1 MFQIS
6 SKVFLVNLLT
16 ELIIYFIF
24 FSLIIG
30 KRKKDILIRNIF
42 LIVLNF
48 FSTVLIY
55 DIYEFIPTIIL
66 VISIYIMYR
75 ESNPDYYLMNTVLI
89 SRIIFNFTT
98 IVVRVMILPF
108 IINLKVLNIFIIST
122 ENFMVLIILI
132 LIFYLCR
139 KYNFANIVRDGN
151 YTLSILSVYILIIL
165 ESFFYFGRRTG
176 TTNTIILGFSIFLLL
191 QLIFIITIFIIQ
203 MENSKTRAKRE
214 LIDNQLNNLKYYTD
228 ELEQNQRELNKFRHD
243 YTNMMLALKSSYI
256 DGTIN
261 LAMIEDF
268 DRYSSKY
275 FEGEIVDSMGDLL
288 NIEDPLIKGF
298 LFMKLVQ
305 MKHDKIDYEFEC
317 KTTIS
322 KSNIETHDMIRIIG
336 NSIDNAVQ
344 EIARM
349 GTGKVEIFIY
359 QNSEEQEFLI
369 ENPYMKNDL
378 DIDYYIEEGN
388 TSKKGHSGFGLSNVK
403 EISEKYDNLFVQYS
417 ATEKFSTRIMI
428 IMK

>member
-1 MFQIS
+1 MFMIS
-6 SKVFLVNLLT
+6 SKVFIINLIT
-16 ELIIYFIF
+16 ELLIYFIF
-24 FSLIIG
+24 FSSIIG
-30 KRKKDILIRNIF
+30 NRRKNKLKLNIF
-42 LIVLNF
+42 LVIINF
-48 FSTVLIY
+48 FCALFLFDV
-55 DIYEFIPTIIL
+55 YEFIPSIVLIITTYL
-66 VISIYIMYR
+66 VYR
-75 ESNPDYYLMNTVLI
+75 EIKIDYYLFNTILI
-89 SRIIFNFTT
+89 SRVIFNIVT
-98 IVVRVMILPF
+98 IIVRILILPF
-108 IINLKVLNIFIIST
+108 ISHLKILNVFVISLENVIVLFLLLLVSFFYKKYDIRNI
-122 ENFMVLIILI
+122 
-132 LIFYLCR
+132 
-139 KYNFANIVRDGN
+139 ARDGS
-151 YTLSILSVYILIIL
+151 YTLSILSLYILIIL
-165 ESFFYFGRRTG
+165 ESFFYLGRRSG
-176 TTNTIILGFSIFLLL
+176 ELNSIILGFSIFLLL
-191 QLIFIITIFIIQ
+191 QLIFIITLFIIQ
-203 MENSKTRAKRE
+203 IENSKTRAKRK
-214 LIDNQLNNLKYYTD
+214 LIDNQLSNLKYYTD

-243 YTNMMLALKSSYI
+243 YTNMILALKSSYI

-261 LAMIEDF
+261 LSMIEDF
-268 DRYSSKY
+268 DRYSSDY

-288 NIEDPLIKGF
+288 NIENPLIKGF

-403 EISEKYDNLFVQYS
+403 QISEKYDNLYVQYS